1 MNTKTLSTLLFV
13 LAILLLPASAAA
25 QLTITPTMSGQ
36 NTVTTA
42 TSTAA
47 TTTTTPAS
55 SASCL
60 DLVINL
66 TEGMS
71 GSAVTSLQNFLKQQG
86 HFTHPQATGYFG
98 PLTTSAVQLFQKA
111 QGTVL
116 NGAPSTTGFGA
127 VGPKTR
133 QTIKDLTCIG
143 GSGANGGGLSTDGT
157 NPGSGS
163 FFGYDLDALLNSYK
177 PDFNYDV
184 SSAYD
189 FDSSYALDD
198 EYELDFNYEVD
209 MDYDLDFDFDADL
222 DYDSDFEYELDFGG
236 YGEDNVKVV
245 FAAQATTS
253 VFMATMNPI
262 EVSSR
267 NAVLQWD
274 SDNADVCE
282 LSGDFPER
290 SMFVPLKGQATIYL
304 VNPSYT
310 VPKTEDTSKPA
321 FGFRLTCSVD
331 ETYGASASAIL
342 LLHIKE

>member
-1 MNTKTLSTLLFV
+1 MKTLSTFGLLIAI
-13 LAILLLPASAAA
+13 AILPTVATA
-25 QLTITPTMSGQ
+25 QITITPTATATTSAS
-36 NTVTTA
+36 TA
-42 TSTAA
+42 TS
-47 TTTTTPAS
+47 S
-55 SASCL
+55 SAPTGSVDCL

-66 TEGMS
+66 TEGVS
-71 GSAVTSLQNFLKQQG
+71 GTAVTSLQNFLKQQG

-98 PLTTSAVQLFQKA
+98 PVTTKAVQLFQKA
-111 QGTVL
+111 QGIVL
-116 NGAPSTTGFGA
+116 NGTPSTTGFGA

-133 QTIKDLTCIG
+133 QTIKDLTCVG
-143 GSGANGGGLSTDGT
+143 GSGANGGTTDGT
-157 NPGSGS
+157 NPGTGS
-163 FFGYDLDALLNSYK
+163 FFGYDLDTLLNSYK

-189 FDSSYALDD
+189 FDSSYELDG

-222 DYDSDFEYELDFGG
+222 DYDSDFDYELDFGG
-236 YGEDNVKVV
+236 YGEDGVKVV

-253 VFMATMNPI
+253 AFIASMNPI

-290 SMFVPLKGQATIYL
+290 NMFVPLKGQATVYL